1 MEMVVTEV
9 LALSTR
15 CFKDT
20 VPFRPGTPAM
30 AVGVRTKQG
39 RVRLGI
45 PPSLRRMLA

>member
-1 MEMVVTEV
+1 MTEV

-20 VPFRPGTPAM
+20 VPFRPGTPAR

-39 RVRLGI
+39 RVRWGN

>member
-1 MEMVVTEV
+1 MVVTEV

-15 CFKDT
+15 CFKAT

-39 RVRLGI
+39 RVRWGI